1 MANISNSIE
10 HFHNILKYFFR
21 VSMSIHKYSIRFQI
35 LYLLIESL
43 TWLQHLIIKY
53 SSLLC
58 NIHGYL
64 SLSFICTTTVNNFT
78 KQFYNKN
85 QLQHLVL

>member
-1 MANISNSIE
+1 M
-10 HFHNILKYFFR
+10 L
-21 VSMSIHKYSIRFQI
+21 IHKYSIRFQI

-43 TWLQHLIIKY
+43 TQLQHLIIKY

-64 SLSFICTTTVNNFT
+64 SLLFICTTTIDIFM
-78 KQFYNKN
+78 KQFYNTN
-85 QLQHLVL
+85 QPHHLVL